1 MCNLPPKFYELC
13 RLCLSCDGVKSSIF
27 DDEGTQ
33 RNFPL
38 KIMTCLSLLVSDR
51 DLLPPSIC
59 HRCVYKL
66 DVLYDFREVSRKS
79 DVILKQYLSY
89 TEQLARATAV
99 CKRQEKRVASP
110 INCSMQNENN
120 VAEDSLPQNEQRSD
134 LDKMSTPSPLE
145 LRIKNEIRND
155 TGDDAD
161 TGSESEKSLRF
172 NGTAHGS
179 EYGGSGGNNSGS
191 GGEEETSELDT
202 SNVSTNTT
210 LENVYVKV
218 KVEGGQS
225 PPREQQT
232 MTDDEGCATDYED
245 EQWPQPSQPA
255 MEHESSG
262 KARIDVPTNG
272 GGGEASTLLRTLISC
287 RKLGLT
293 PSDGAHQ
300 APHTDSM
307 GSGAVLGNCTNQP
320 PTITGD
326 RRKQSFPTRAI
337 AEDWGGAAHHP
348 PDFTGNN
355 PWCNLSPAARSGRQQ
370 LAARRVD
377 LSCTNC
383 GTMTTTIW
391 RRNPEGEMV
400 CNACGLYYKLHGVNR
415 PVTMRRDTIHTRRR
429 RPKGDKNS
437 PNHRHRSKAANGNI
451 ATEEPAD
458 MLAALRRQIQPHLML
473 ALQAAPGLPPHSQG
487 HPPHG
492 PASLSVI
499 KSEQDSATAGGS
511 DNESEEHD
519 RSGEN
524 DLSDLPLNLVA
535 TSLAD

>member
-13 RLCLSCDGVKSSIF
+13 RLCLSCDGIKSSIF

-38 KIMTCLSLLVSDR
+38 KIMTCLSILVSDR

-89 TEQLARATAV
+89 TEQLARATA
-99 CKRQEKRVASP
+99 QEKRVTSP
-110 INCSMQNENN
+110 INCSIRNDNSA
-120 VAEDSLPQNEQRSD
+120 AEDSLPQNEQRND
-134 LDKMSTPSPLE
+134 FDKTNTPSPLE
-145 LRIKNEIRND
+145 LRIKNEIKND
-155 TGDDAD
+155 PGDDAD

-172 NGTAHGS
+172 NGTVHGS

-191 GGEEETSELDT
+191 GGEEESSELDT

-210 LENVYVKV
+210 PENVNVKV
-218 KVEGGQS
+218 KVEQEES
-225 PPREQQT
+225 AAQEQQP

-245 EQWPQPSQPA
+245 EQWPQTTQPTI
-255 MEHESSG
+255 EQETSG
-262 KARIDVPTNG
+262 NARVDVPTNG

-293 PSDGAHQ
+293 TGGEARQ
-300 APHTDSM
+300 VPHTDNV
-307 GSGAVLGNCTNQP
+307 GPGNVLGNCTNQP
-320 PTITGD
+320 PTMTGD

-337 AEDWGGAAHHP
+337 AEDWGGTHHP

-437 PNHRHRSKAANGNI
+437 PNLRHRSKAANGNPNV
-451 ATEEPAD
+451 EDPAD

-487 HPPHG
+487 HPPHV
-492 PASLSVI
+492 PSSLSVV
-499 KSEQDSATAGGS
+499 KSEQDSVPAGGS